1 LNALPPGLVAAAAAL
16 ALLLVAASVL
26 FVRLAAQERRD
37 RRIAL
42 AIGPHLP
49 AIARPAPRGDALA
62 RLLDSALAR
71 RALALFGVD
80 LTEAA
85 DLPLRWWLIVLL
97 ALPLARIAAGLLAM
111 VVGGAALFAMPLLWI
126 AISRFVFGV
135 LRERRQA
142 RLFRQFPDALG
153 MVVRAVRVGI
163 PVTEAIRQVA
173 RDAQRPT
180 ADEFRRIADRLAVG
194 LPLDEALAE
203 TAGRNGLAE
212 YRFFATALSLQA
224 ATGGGVSET
233 LDNLAEVIRKRV
245 GLRARAIAL
254 ASEARASAAI
264 LIALPLVTM
273 LALALTSPDYLGE
286 LLHTEPGQRI
296 LGLAA
301 GMILGGL
308 LVMRSIIRRSLS

>member
-1 LNALPPGLVAAAAAL
+1 MNALPPGLVAAAAAL
-16 ALLLVAASVL
+16 VLLMAVSGVL
-26 FVRLAAQERRD
+26 FVRLAAQEQRD

-42 AIGPHLP
+42 AIAPHLP
-49 AIARPAPRGDALA
+49 AAAPPAPRRDMVE
-62 RLLDSALAR
+62 RLLGSALAR
-71 RALALFGVD
+71 RVLALFGVD
-80 LTEAA
+80 LAEAP

-97 ALPLARIAAGLLAM
+97 ALPVARLAAGLLALLL
-111 VVGGAALFAMPLLWI
+111 GGAALFALPLIWI
-126 AISRFVFGV
+126 AVSRFAFDA

-153 MVVRAVRVGI
+153 MIVRAVRVGI

-173 RDAQRPT
+173 RETQRPT
-180 ADEFRRIADRLAVG
+180 ADEFRRISDRLAVG
-194 LPLDEALAE
+194 LALDDALAE

-224 ATGGGVSET
+224 TTGGAVSET
-233 LDNLAEVIRKRV
+233 LENLAEVIRKRV

-254 ASEARASAAI
+254 ASEARTSAAI

-273 LALALTSPDYLGE
+273 AALALTSPDYLSE
-286 LLHTEPGQRI
+286 LLYTEPGQRI

-308 LVMRSIIRRSLS
+308 LVMRSLIRRALS

>member
-1 LNALPPGLVAAAAAL
+1 MNALPPGLLAAAAAL
-16 ALLLVAASVL
+16 VVLLAAASLL
-26 FVRLAAQERRD
+26 FARLAAQERRD

-49 AIARPAPRGDALA
+49 AVAPPAARLDLLA
-62 RLLDSALAR
+62 RLLTSALAR
-71 RALALFGVD
+71 RTLALFGVRLD
-80 LTEAA
+80 EAA
-85 DLPLRWWLIVLL
+85 DLPVRWWLILLL
-97 ALPLARIAAGLLAM
+97 ALPLARLLAG
-111 VVGGAALFAMPLLWI
+111 VLALLLGGVALWATPLLWVFV
-126 AISRFVFGV
+126 SRFAFGV

-163 PVTEAIRQVA
+163 PVTEAMRQVA

-224 ATGGGVSET
+224 ATGGAVSET
-233 LDNLAEVIRKRV
+233 LENLAEVIRKRV

-273 LALALTSPDYLGE
+273 AALALTSPDYLGE

-301 GMILGGL
+301 AMILGGL